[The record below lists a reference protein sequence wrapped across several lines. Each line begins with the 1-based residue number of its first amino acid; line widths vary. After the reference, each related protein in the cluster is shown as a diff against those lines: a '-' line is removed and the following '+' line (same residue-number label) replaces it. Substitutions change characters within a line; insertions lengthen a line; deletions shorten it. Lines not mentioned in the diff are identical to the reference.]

1 MTRVFRSFEE
11 ARRSFEMYARLDP
24 ELRALWDDCVHAGP
38 PSLGRAESDDL
49 DDPYDTDAFLVDP
62 LADIGW
68 CAEDFFLEQVK
79 PLLVELVGAHRS
91 TGPAELQTVEA
102 YLATYRALLDWALA
116 RSCACCVERAA
127 A

>member
-1 MTRVFRSFEE
+1 MTRVYRSFEE
-11 ARRSFEMYARLDP
+11 ARRAFETYARLDP
-24 ELRALWDDCVHAGP
+24 ELRALWADCVSAAP
-38 PSLGRAESDDL
+38 PSHVASDDEL

-62 LADIGW
+62 LADTGW

-79 PLLVELVGAHRS
+79 PLLVELVGAHRM

-116 RSCACCVERAA
+116 RPCACCAVRAA